1 MRTGR
6 FILILIIL
14 LISACSLFFIFS
26 SPVLKLLASGLV
38 VNQPIIKSDAVIVL
52 GGSSPSRILEAI
64 DILNAGLAINIII
77 TRGAKP
83 EGSEY
88 LSSRNISYPEE
99 ADRNILVAEKLG
111 IIEKDIIL
119 LPGRVYSTKE
129 EAEAIKDFALKNGY
143 DSLII
148 ATSKSH
154 SRRAELI
161 FKKIFKYSGIN
172 VLIKPSK
179 YGSFNPNN
187 LDINKNHWKEVVL
200 EYQKIFYFIQVKFS
214 RLYCLRPWCRIG
226 ILQPKH

>member
-26 SPVLKLLASGLV
+26 GPVLKLLASGLV
-38 VNQPIIKSDAVIVL
+38 VNQPIIKSDVVIVL
-52 GGSSPSRILEAI
+52 GGNSPSRILEAI
-64 DILNAGLAINIII
+64 DILKAGLAANIII

-111 IIEKDIIL
+111 INEKDIFL

-129 EAEAIKDFALKNGY
+129 EAEAIKDIALKNGY
-143 DSLII
+143 KSLII

-161 FKKIFKYSGIN
+161 FKRIFKNSGIN

-179 YGSFNPNN
+179 YDSFDPDN

-200 EYQKIFYFIQVKFS
+200 EYQKIFYFYKNEIF
-214 RLYCLRPWCRIG
+214 
-226 ILQPKH
+226 

>member
-38 VNQPIIKSDAVIVL
+38 INQPVVKSDAVIVL
-52 GGSSPSRILEAI
+52 GGRSPSRILEAI
-64 DILNAGLAINIII
+64 DILKAGLAANIII

-99 ADRNILVAEKLG
+99 ADRNISVAEKLG
-111 IIEKDIIL
+111 INEKDIVL

-143 DSLII
+143 ESLII
-148 ATSKSH
+148 TTSKSH
-154 SRRAELI
+154 SRRSEII
-161 FKKIFKYSGIN
+161 FTRVFKDSGIN

-179 YGSFNPNN
+179 YDSFDPDN

-200 EYQKIFYFIQVKFS
+200 EYQKIFYFYKSEIF
-214 RLYCLRPWCRIG
+214 
-226 ILQPKH
+226 